1 MAERSS
7 AAPDDAPVIALVRGV
22 GQIQRGDSDYG
33 PTGGWVMGADTVAG
47 ALAAAID
54 DPEVEAILFRID
66 SGGGSAVASE
76 TIGHE
81 VRRAVERRASR

>member
-1 MAERSS
+1 
-7 AAPDDAPVIALVRGV
+7 
-22 GQIQRGDSDYG
+22 
-33 PTGGWVMGADTVAG
+33 MGADTVAG

-76 TIGHE
+76 THRPPGPP
-81 VRRAVERRASR
+81 RRSNRASR